1 MIKKV
6 QETGHFLLLLA
17 RDFPRRNLL
26 LAALAGALIVT
37 VYLSPGDNKIQP
49 ILIAEPI
56 TIALDSAPTVKE
68 ENHLQLIWQEHL
80 VGSGDNLST
89 LSQRAKFSAKDVYK
103 ISSSPN
109 GKSLRNLY
117 PGEKLRFGANDTG
130 QLIELH
136 YVKTPLESQV
146 FIRQEDSFVAETRVR
161 EPEIILS
168 YGEGVIEDSLYLSGK
183 QSNLPDKLIMEM
195 ADIFGW
201 DIDFVF
207 DIRPGDSFAL
217 LFEDRFIEGVKL
229 STGNIVAAS
238 FTNRNK
244 RYQAVR
250 YTNKKGQS
258 NYYTPEGLS
267 MRKTFLR
274 TPLDIFRISDGFN
287 LRRKHPI
294 HKKIKAHRGVDYAAP
309 RGTPVY
315 AAGGGK
321 VTEAGYSKYNGNYVF
336 IQHGQ
341 TYITKYLHLDKKKV
355 RKGQTVKQRQIIGT
369 VGSTGYS
376 TGSHLHYEFLINGVH
391 RNPRTVTLPQA
402 RPIPKTDR
410 LEFDLAVSPV
420 LAQLAEYKAA
430 RQLATIQNNTTSA
443 N

>member
-1 MIKKV
+1 M

-26 LAALAGALIVT
+26 LAALAGTLIVT

-321 VTEAGYSKYNGNYVF
+321 VTEVGYSKYNGNYVF

>member
-26 LAALAGALIVT
+26 LAALAGTLIVT

-321 VTEAGYSKYNGNYVF
+321 VTEVGYSKYNGNYVF

>member
-1 MIKKV
+1 VIKKA
-6 QETGHFLLLLA
+6 QEIGRFLLLLA
-17 RDFPRRNLL
+17 RDFPRRELL
-26 LAALAGALIVT
+26 LASLTAALLVT
-37 VYLSPGDNKIQP
+37 VYLSPADNDTAP
-49 ILIAEPI
+49 ALIIEPV
-56 TIALDSAPTVKE
+56 TLSLESATEIKADDHP
-68 ENHLQLIWQEHL
+68 QLAWQEHL
-80 VGSGDNLST
+80 VGRGDNLST
-89 LSQRAKFSAKDVYK
+89 LFQRAKFSAKDVYEV
-103 ISSSPN
+103 SSSPK
-109 GKSLRNLY
+109 GKSLRKLY
-117 PGEKLRFGANDTG
+117 PGETLRFGVSDIG
-130 QLIELH
+130 QLVELH
-136 YVKTPLESQV
+136 YIKTPLESHV
-146 FIRQEDSFVAETRVR
+146 FTRNQASFAAEKRIR
-161 EPEIILS
+161 EPEVILS
-168 YGEGVIEDSLYLSGK
+168 YREGVIKDSLYLSGK

-195 ADIFGW
+195 ANIFGW

-207 DIRPGDSFAL
+207 DIRPGDSFSL
-217 LFEDRFIEGVKL
+217 LFEDRFIDGEKL
-229 STGNIVAAS
+229 STGDIVAAS

-244 RYQAVR
+244 NYQAVR

-258 NYYTPEGLS
+258 NYYTAEGLS

-315 AAGGGK
+315 AAGSGK

-355 RKGQTVKQRQIIGT
+355 RKGQAVKQRQLIGT

-376 TGSHLHYEFLINGVH
+376 TGSHLHYEFLVNGVH

-402 RPIPKTDR
+402 RPIPKADR
-410 LEFDLAVSPV
+410 LEFNRVVTPV
-420 LAQLAEYKAA
+420 LAQLAEYKATS
-430 RQLATIQNNTTSA
+430 QLAIMQSNTISA
-443 N
+443 K

>member
-1 MIKKV
+1 VIKKV

-26 LAALAGALIVT
+26 LAALAGTLIVT

-321 VTEAGYSKYNGNYVF
+321 VTEVGYSKYNGNYVF

>member
-1 MIKKV
+1 M

-80 VGSGDNLST
+80 VCSGDNLST